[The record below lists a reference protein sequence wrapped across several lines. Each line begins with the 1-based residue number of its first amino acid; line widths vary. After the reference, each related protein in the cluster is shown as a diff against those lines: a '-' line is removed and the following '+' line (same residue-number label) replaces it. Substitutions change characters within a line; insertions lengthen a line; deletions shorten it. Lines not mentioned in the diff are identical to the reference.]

1 MFKKYNFQKLD
12 KKINTDA
19 KNRTILLNLKKL
31 FISIILIFCF
41 ISIAFITILN
51 IYLSKINKI
60 NINKTNISTNE
71 TFSKQEDTPPNNE
84 ENSVQE
90 TNPNIIN
97 IALFGIDEV
106 EGTAG
111 RSDCIMIF
119 TIDNK
124 HNKLKLSS
132 IIRDSYVT
140 IPTINRKDKIN
151 HAYAFGG
158 PKLALQTINANF
170 NLNLDRFITV
180 NFSSLPKIIDDIG
193 GINLTIT
200 NDEFKYINDYIDDL
214 NKKNNTNIS
223 SITSPGIQL
232 VNGIQA
238 LAYCR
243 IRYTEGGDFE
253 RTQRHRNVLNQVFK
267 KSKDIP
273 ITQYPKLLDE
283 ILPILHTNLDKTEII
298 SLALNLNSL
307 KNTTMLQD
315 RFPYD
320 EDGSGKVIDGIYY
333 YVFDENLTAKRI
345 HNFIFEDGD

>member
-12 KKINTDA
+12 KKINTDI

-31 FISIILIFCF
+31 FLSIVLIFCF

-51 IYLSKINKI
+51 IYLNKINKI
-60 NINKTNISTNE
+60 NIDKTDIGANE
-71 TFSKQEDTPPNNE
+71 TFSKQEDTPPNNGE
-84 ENSVQE
+84 DSVQE
-90 TNPNIIN
+90 TNPNITN

-132 IIRDSYVT
+132 IIRDSYVA

-214 NKKNNTNIS
+214 NEKNNTNVS
-223 SITSPGIQL
+223 NITSPGIQL

-315 RFPYD
+315 RFPCD
-320 EDGSGKVIDGIYY
+320 EDGTGKVIDGIYY
-333 YVFDENLTAKRI
+333 YVFDGDLTAKRI